1 MRELLPWGSQ
11 PCPHDAD
18 DMRRKHKTESEH
30 AAYKARSEE
39 ALAALHQQLRQTM
52 LDKVGGKR
60 GTLFEA
66 ALLRG
71 AWVL

>member
-1 MRELLPWGSQ
+1 MR
-11 PCPHDAD
+11 
-18 DMRRKHKTESEH
+18 MKHKTESEH